1 MTWIIVLV
9 VVVLLALWLV
19 GQYNN
24 LVRMRNNREN
34 AFANIDVQ
42 LRQRYDLIPQL
53 VATVKGYATHEKE
66 LLQRVTEARTAAMG
80 ATNINDKIAADNQ
93 LTGALA
99 GLKVQLEA
107 YPDLKASQNFADL
120 QAQLEG
126 TENRIRK
133 SRSDYNEAVK
143 KYNTSVRSFPANIVA
158 SMFGFERKAPF
169 EAEQGSEKAPS
180 VSFE

>member
-1 MTWIIVLV
+1 MGK
-9 VVVLLALWLV
+9 LLAI
-19 GQYNN
+19 
-24 LVRMRNNREN
+24 R
-34 AFANIDVQ
+34 
-42 LRQRYDLIPQL
+42 
-53 VATVKGYATHEKE
+53 
-66 LLQRVTEARTAAMG
+66 
-80 ATNINDKIAADNQ
+80 
-93 LTGALA
+93 
-99 GLKVQLEA
+99 EA

-169 EAEQGSEKAPS
+169 EAEQGSEKAPT